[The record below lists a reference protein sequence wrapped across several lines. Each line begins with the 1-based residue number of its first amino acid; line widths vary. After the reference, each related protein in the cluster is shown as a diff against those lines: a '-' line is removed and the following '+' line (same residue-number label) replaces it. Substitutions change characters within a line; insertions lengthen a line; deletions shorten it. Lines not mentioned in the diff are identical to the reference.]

1 MCIRDSLIP
10 CSAKY
15 RVISPKEV
23 SGSAYISNISRT
35 SVSYTHLDRRM
46 TILLTPF
53 MSCSA
58 KLPIYTMM
66 ISAFFPRR
74 YRALAMIGLYLFGIL
89 CGILYA
95 VKMCI
100 RDSGK
105 RNERRRWR
113 F

>member
-1 MCIRDSLIP
+1 M
-10 CSAKY
+10 AT
-15 RVISPKEV
+15 
-23 SGSAYISNISRT
+23 RT
-35 SVSYTHLDRRM
+35 LSSERDRRM

-95 VKMCI
+95 VILKV
-100 RDSGK
+100 S
-105 RNERRRWR
+105 R
-113 F
+113 FKENSEKSLRFCTFCKNLQSDLQKKQNHS